1 MLLIIILGQ
10 PSESWD
16 CPRQSRTCCHPSHN
30 ARTGENLNGPRKLG
44 EPDLALTLYQKSK
57 VWLLRG
63 VVQTGGGKGGMIR
76 PAARKH
82 SLGHHHLPVEVEELW
97 GGGRGMATLRDAPL
111 KP

>member
-1 MLLIIILGQ
+1 M
-10 PSESWD
+10 
-16 CPRQSRTCCHPSHN
+16 
-30 ARTGENLNGPRKLG
+30 
-44 EPDLALTLYQKSK
+44 
-57 VWLLRG
+57 WLLRG

-82 SLGHHHLPVEVEELW
+82 SLGHHHLPVEAEELW